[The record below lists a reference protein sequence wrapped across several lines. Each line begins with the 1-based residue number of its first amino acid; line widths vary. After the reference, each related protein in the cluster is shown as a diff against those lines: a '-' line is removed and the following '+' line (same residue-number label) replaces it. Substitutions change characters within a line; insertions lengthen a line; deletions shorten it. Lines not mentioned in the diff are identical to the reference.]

1 MGARVE
7 IDSID
12 ELISGR
18 GKIII
23 FSHEIIDRNKEYAEM
38 QTKDCKQRIEN
49 ATSLFKFNLT

>member
-1 MGARVE
+1 MCVCFYNRIIAKYIERVCRNRMGARAE

-23 FSHEIIDRNKEYAEM
+23 FSHEIIDRNKE
-38 QTKDCKQRIEN
+38 
-49 ATSLFKFNLT
+49 